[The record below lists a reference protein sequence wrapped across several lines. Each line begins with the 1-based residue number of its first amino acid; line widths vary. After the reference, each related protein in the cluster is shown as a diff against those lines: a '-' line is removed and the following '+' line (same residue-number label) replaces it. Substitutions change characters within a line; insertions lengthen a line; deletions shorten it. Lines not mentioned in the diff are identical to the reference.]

1 MLTNNNATMH
11 SASAMTT
18 TPPPWALYSWPT
30 VFCQA
35 NLTGQLRFVH
45 LSTRIV
51 CSGDQAVPI
60 TGQTLWAQHLDEGD
74 AGLAW
79 DWVEIGHGVVAMAD
93 PMGVA
98 TNLRLVGRSGE
109 VLAAHEAAITICRW
123 VRQIP
128 WQDEVWRALR
138 AA

>member
-1 MLTNNNATMH
+1 MLTNTDATMQ
-11 SASAMTT
+11 SASAKTA
-18 TPPPWALYSWPT
+18 PPPWILLSWPT

-35 NLTGQLRFVH
+35 NLTGQPRFIH

-51 CSGDQAVPI
+51 YSGDHGIPI
-60 TGQTLWAQHLDEGD
+60 TGQTLWAQHLDDGE

-79 DWVEIGHGVVAMAD
+79 DWVEVAQGVVAMAD

-98 TNLRLVGRSGE
+98 TNLRLLGASGQ
-109 VLAAHEAAITICRW
+109 VLAAHEAAMYICRW
-123 VRQIP
+123 VRKIP
-128 WQDEVWRALR
+128 WQDEVWRALH

>member
-11 SASAMTT
+11 STSAMTA
-18 TPPPWALYSWPT
+18 PPPWALFSWPT

-35 NLTGQLRFVH
+35 NLPGQPRFIH

-51 CSGDQAVPI
+51 YSGDETVPV
-60 TGQTLWAQHLDEGD
+60 TGQTLWAQHLDDGE

-79 DWVEIGHGVVAMAD
+79 DWVEVAHGVVAMAD

-98 TNLRLVGRSGE
+98 TNLRLVGSAGQ
-109 VLAAHEAAITICRW
+109 VLAAHEAAMTICRW

>member
-1 MLTNNNATMH
+1 MLTNNNATMQ
-11 SASAMTT
+11 STSAMTA
-18 TPPPWALYSWPT
+18 PPPWALFSWPT
-30 VFCQA
+30 VFCQ
-35 NLTGQLRFVH
+35 
-45 LSTRIV
+45 
-51 CSGDQAVPI
+51 
-60 TGQTLWAQHLDEGD
+60 QTLWAQHLDDGE

-79 DWVEIGHGVVAMAD
+79 DWVEVAHGVVAMAD

-98 TNLRLVGRSGE
+98 TNLRLVGSAGQ
-109 VLAAHEAAITICRW
+109 VLAAHEAAMTICRW

>member
-1 MLTNNNATMH
+1 
-11 SASAMTT
+11 
-18 TPPPWALYSWPT
+18 
-30 VFCQA
+30 
-35 NLTGQLRFVH
+35 LTGQPRFAH

-51 CSGDQAVPI
+51 YSDHQGVPI
-60 TGQTLWAQHLDEGD
+60 TGQTLWAQHLDEGE

-79 DWVEIGHGVVAMAD
+79 DWVEVGHGVVAMAD

-98 TNLRLVGRSGE
+98 TNLRLVGSSGE

-128 WQDEVWRALR
+128 WQDEIWRALH